1 MSMTFNEIFLWDC
14 KADFDLSEFPPR
26 QEAPYVTEQ
35 GSDALIDLKKLLDAG
50 AITSEEYDVKKK
62 VLLEKL

>member
-1 MSMTFNEIFLWDC
+1 
-14 KADFDLSEFPPR
+14 
-26 QEAPYVTEQ
+26 
-35 GSDALIDLKKLLDAG
+35 LIDLKKLLDAG